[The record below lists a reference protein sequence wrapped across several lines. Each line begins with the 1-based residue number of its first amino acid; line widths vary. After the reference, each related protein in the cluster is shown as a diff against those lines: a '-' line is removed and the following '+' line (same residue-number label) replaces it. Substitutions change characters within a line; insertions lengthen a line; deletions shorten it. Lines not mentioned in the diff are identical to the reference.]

1 VYRYRKF
8 TKEEIMNRTNDK
20 KRMLY
25 YAMDYAE
32 RNYRCAKEREMFL
45 EGVKFTIKRAI
56 WK

>member
-1 VYRYRKF
+1 
-8 TKEEIMNRTNDK
+8 MNRTNDK

-32 RNYRCAKEREMFL
+32 KNYRSVKEREMFL

>member
-1 VYRYRKF
+1 
-8 TKEEIMNRTNDK
+8 MNRTNDK

-32 RNYRCAKEREMFL
+32 KKYRCVKEREMFL